1 MANFQYRAKKGPTEV
16 VSGRVEAATLD
27 DAVEKLDQMGLFPIE
42 IKEAKEGEK
51 KDQSSESGVRSSE
64 QKKTKEKKAEKEKQV
79 SQLSTPKLKKSIF
92 GRIKSSDITVFG
104 RQLASLLRSGVPIL
118 RALWIISEQSTNPKF
133 RDFLDKAQKDI
144 NNGRSLS
151 MVLADYPKQF
161 PPVYVALVRTGEDS
175 GNLQEALLRVS
186 EYRQKQEEIMSRV
199 KTAMAY
205 PALMAFTGIGTII
218 FMLTYVI
225 PKLTKLFSTMG
236 SHLPLPTKILMQV
249 SDFFQNPWFWLL
261 IGTILFTLFAI
272 IKMRPKETHWAWSVL
287 SLKLPIVKGFI
298 VKSELARFSRTF
310 ELLIKSGL
318 PILRALE
325 VASPVLNNSIFKKCL
340 LKAEEDLTGGGS
352 LGKSLR
358 DSGVFP
364 LFMTNLVS
372 VSEESGKMDEA
383 MSEVANFYE
392 RETDEAIRIMTS
404 LLEPLMILVMGCIV
418 GFIVI
423 AMMLPMFELNMIVK

>member
-1 MANFQYRAKKGPTEV
+1 MPVFNYRAKKGPTEV
-16 VSGRVEAATLD
+16 VNGRVEATTLD

-51 KDQSSESGVRSSE
+51 DSGQRSAVTSQESGARAQE
-64 QKKTKEKKAEKEKQV
+64 KKNAKEKTNPVQNP
-79 SQLSTPKLKKSIF
+79 PKLKKLLF
-92 GRIKSSDITVFG
+92 GRIKSSEITVFG
-104 RQLASLLRSGVPIL
+104 RQMASLLRSGVPIL

-151 MVLADYPKQF
+151 MVLSDYPKQF

-199 KTAMAY
+199 RTAMAY
-205 PALMAFTGIGTII
+205 PVLMAFTGIGTII

-249 SDFFQNPWFWLL
+249 SAFFQNPWFWSLV
-261 IGTILFTLFAI
+261 GAILFGLFAV
-272 IKMRPKETHWAWSVL
+272 IKLRPKETRWAWSVL

-325 VASPVLNNSIFKKCL
+325 VASPVLNNGILKKSL

-392 RETDEAIRIMTS
+392 RETDESIRIMTS

>member
-1 MANFQYRAKKGPTEV
+1 MPEFSYRAKKGPTEV
-16 VSGRVEAATLD
+16 VNGRVEAATLD
-27 DAVEKLDQMGLFPIE
+27 DAIEKLDQMGLVPVQLS
-42 IKEAKEGEK
+42 EAKAGEK
-51 KDQSSESGVRSSE
+51 KKESSESGVRSSE
-64 QKKTKEKKAEKEKQV
+64 QKNTKEKKAEKTRT
-79 SQLSTPKLKKSIF
+79 TPQPTAVKLKKPLF
-92 GRIKSSDITVFG
+92 GGIRSSEITIFG
-104 RQLASLLRSGVPIL
+104 RQLSSLLKSGVPIL

-151 MVLADYPKQF
+151 MVLSDYPKQF

-186 EYRQKQEEIMSRV
+186 DYRQKQEEIMSRV

-205 PALMAFTGIGTII
+205 PGLMAFTGMGTII

-249 SDFFQNPWFWLL
+249 SEFFQNPWFWGGVGLV
-261 IGTILFTLFAI
+261 IFAVI
-272 IKMRPKETHWAWSVL
+272 AVIKLRPGQTKWLWSVI
-287 SLKLPIVKGFI
+287 SLKLPIVRGFI

-325 VASPVLNNSIFKKCL
+325 IAKPVLNNGV
-340 LKAEEDLTGGGS
+340 LKTHLEKALEDLTGGGS

-358 DSGVFP
+358 ESGAFP

-383 MSEVANFYE
+383 MEEVANFYE